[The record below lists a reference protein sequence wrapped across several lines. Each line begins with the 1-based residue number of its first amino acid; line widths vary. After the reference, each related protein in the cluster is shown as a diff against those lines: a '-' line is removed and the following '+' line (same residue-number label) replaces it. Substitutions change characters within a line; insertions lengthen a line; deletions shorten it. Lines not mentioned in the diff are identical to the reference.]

1 MSTDAEEYW
10 ERQDG
15 YEARV
20 AFERDGYGVPYT
32 NAVRRAYEEFVR
44 SERLHR
50 DVSANLTR
58 ALAHELHK
66 RDRSRATGG
75 PLRGGS
81 AGQIFVGDFPPLQNP
96 GSTSSADFLSLD
108 RLKISGSWRIA

>member
-10 ERQDG
+10 DRYDG
-15 YEARV
+15 YLARV

-32 NAVRRAYEEFVR
+32 NAIRRAYEEFVR

-50 DVSANLTR
+50 DVHAGLIR
-58 ALAHELHK
+58 VLAQELYK
-66 RDRSRATGG
+66 RDRPLATGG

-96 GSTSSADFLSLD
+96 GVFTQTV
-108 RLKISGSWRIA
+108 RNKT

>member
-1 MSTDAEEYW
+1 MTDAEEYW
-10 ERQDG
+10 ERQDE

-20 AFERDGYGVPYT
+20 AFERDGYGFPYT

-50 DVSANLTR
+50 DVHASLIKV
-58 ALAHELHK
+58 LAQELHK

-75 PLRGGS
+75 IIGDPIKM
-81 AGQIFVGDFPPLQNP
+81 AGQIYVCDFPPFQN
-96 GSTSSADFLSLD
+96 TD
-108 RLKISGSWRIA
+108 RMEMLGENIRRVTN

>member
-10 ERQDG
+10 EWQDA

-20 AFERDGYGVPYT
+20 AFEKNGYGVPYT
-32 NAVRRAYEEFVR
+32 PAIRRAYEEFVR

-50 DVSANLTR
+50 DVHAGLIKV
-58 ALAHELHK
+58 LAQELQK

-75 PLRGGS
+75 PFRGGS
-81 AGQIFVGDFPPLQNP
+81 AGQIVVGDFPPLQNP
-96 GSTSSADFLSLD
+96 VLFDVT
-108 RLKISGSWRIA
+108 RVHHTNI

>member
-1 MSTDAEEYW
+1 MTDTEEYW
-10 ERQDG
+10 ERQDE

-50 DVSANLTR
+50 DVHADLIR
-58 ALAHELHK
+58 VLAQELHK
-66 RDRSRATGG
+66 RDRSRATSG
-75 PLRGGS
+75 
-81 AGQIFVGDFPPLQNP
+81 IIGD
-96 GSTSSADFLSLD
+96 SV
-108 RLKISGSWRIA
+108 KIV

>member
-10 ERQDG
+10 DLHDKYLAREAFEKDG
-15 YEARV
+15 Y
-20 AFERDGYGVPYT
+20 DIPYT

-50 DVSANLTR
+50 DVHAGLVQV
-58 ALAHELHK
+58 LAKELHK

-75 PLRGGS
+75 IIGDSVKMDRS
-81 AGQIFVGDFPPLQNP
+81 IYVCDFPPFQNR
-96 GSTSSADFLSLD
+96 ALD
-108 RLKISGSWRIA
+108 GTYTYRTDI